1 MGMGWY
7 FRLFGA
13 LFGALNGSKNRWFAR
28 WQEQRYESQGRRFKP

>member
-28 WQEQRYESQGRRFKP
+28 FREQEYEPQGRRFKP